1 MKILI
6 KFPFLI
12 YVILIIVLNLS
23 CNRIYNNPYDPQ
35 TPSDI
40 WRPTSMELI
49 VDDSN
54 SVRVTWEQNEE
65 RIDGFILTNNNYP
78 INEPIIIGKDQN
90 LYFDNSNFIVQNC
103 GFNFDYSIKAFAGYN
118 ESDETVFNS
127 CGNTFV
133 STISISNVKS
143 KSIFIE
149 GNVFSTSS
157 VSNKGFCWSKSP
169 NPTIN
174 SNKVNLGSNLGS
186 YNSLITNLDQNTVYY
201 IRAFATYSN
210 EVFYGREL
218 EFTTLE
224 IVLPTITTSNITNIT
239 FNSAICGG
247 NLTNNGNSD
256 ETVKGLCWSTSTNP
270 TYNSTNS
277 TNEGIGTGSFSS
289 TINNLTPSTT
299 YYLKAYAQNESGT
312 AYGNEK
318 SFTTLAEPPPNDPC
332 FITAVNSSNTPY
344 HLSLLP
350 SGNIYNYEDQ
360 IIVNMYH
367 PSFSASQS
375 SIYLYKNED
384 FIMTLC
390 SACLFT
396 NVGSGNSQRTVTLPS
411 STSISASNCYTIR
424 VLGTAGGA
432 NAYSN
437 ISDPFTIY

>member
-1 MKILI
+1 MEIII
-6 KFPFLI
+6 KYRSLI

-40 WRPTSMELI
+40 WKPTNLELI

-54 SVRVTWEQNEE
+54 SVRVIWEHEE
-65 RIDGFILTNNNYP
+65 DRIDGFILTNNNYP
-78 INEPIIIGKDQN
+78 INEPVIIEKDQN
-90 LYFDNSNFIVQNC
+90 LHFDNSNFIVENC
-103 GFNFDYSIKAFAGYN
+103 GYDFDYSIKAFAGNN
-118 ESDETVFNS
+118 ESDEANYSS

-133 STISISNVKS
+133 STMSISNVKS

-157 VSNKGFCWSKSP
+157 ISNKGFCWSKSP

-277 TNEGIGTGSFSS
+277 TNEGIGSGSFSS

-318 SFTTLAEPPPNDPC
+318 SFTTLAEPPPTGPC
-332 FITAVNSSNTPY
+332 NISSVTTGPNYSISIQNNQNIFNFLDDITIQMISS
-344 HLSLLP
+344 
-350 SGNIYNYEDQ
+350 
-360 IIVNMYH
+360 
-367 PSFSASQS
+367 SFSFGQASS
-375 SIYLYKNED
+375 VDLYINETYIHS
-384 FIMTLC
+384 F
-390 SACLFT
+390 
-396 NVGSGNSQRTVTLPS
+396 GSWVVFNNNSRTFTLPS
-411 STSISASNCYTIR
+411 SSQISASNCYTIR
-424 VLGTAGGA
+424 VFNGSLPGTGDVYIT
-432 NAYSN
+432 NS
-437 ISDPFTIY
+437 FTIY